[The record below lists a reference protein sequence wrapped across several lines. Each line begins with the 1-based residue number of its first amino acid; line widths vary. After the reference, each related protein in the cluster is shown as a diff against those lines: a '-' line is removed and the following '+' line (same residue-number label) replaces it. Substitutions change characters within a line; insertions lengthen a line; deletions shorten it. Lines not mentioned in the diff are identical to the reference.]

1 MRQASVGAPGRA
13 NKAAK
18 PAGPSAKPAA
28 PPRTLSSPGKI
39 LYPEPGFT
47 KQQVADYYRAV
58 APLLLPELVRRP
70 VTLVRCPDGVD
81 SPCFFQKHHAE
92 SFGPNV
98 HAVAIVEKDGGSE
111 DYPYVEDI
119 AGVLDLV
126 QMNVLELHLWG
137 SRIED
142 LEHPDRL
149 VFDLDPGPGV
159 DWTDLVA
166 AARDVR
172 ARLRALGLDCF
183 PRLSGGKGLHVVLPI
198 RPGPSWDEAKDFCER
213 IADAMAERS
222 PDRYVATASKA
233 KRKGV
238 IFIDW
243 LRNGRGATS
252 VASWSLRARKEAG
265 VAVPVNWNELG
276 RLRSGADYPLDRA
289 LRRAARARQ
298 DPWPGWSDATR
309 QKLPSV
315 Q

>member
-1 MRQASVGAPGRA
+1 MRQASAGTSGRA
-13 NKAAK
+13 AKAAR
-18 PAGPSAKPAA
+18 PAVPPARA
-28 PPRTLSSPGKI
+28 LSSPDKI
-39 LYPEPGFT
+39 LYPATGFT
-47 KQQVADYYRAV
+47 KRQVADYYRAV

-70 VTLVRCPDGVD
+70 VTLVRCPDGVE
-81 SPCFFQKHHAE
+81 SQCFFQKHHAD

-111 DYPYVEDI
+111 DYLYVDDI

-149 VFDLDPGPGV
+149 VFDLDPGPGIE
-159 DWTDLVA
+159 WRQLVA

-172 ARLRALGLDCF
+172 ARLQSMGLECF

-198 RPGPSWDEAKDFCER
+198 RPGPTWEAAKYFCER
-213 IADAMAERS
+213 VADAMAEQS

-243 LRNGRGATS
+243 LRNSRGATS

-265 VAVPVNWNELG
+265 VAVPVAWSELG

-289 LRRAARARQ
+289 LRRATRARREV
-298 DPWPGWSDATR
+298 WPGWTAATR
-309 QKLPSV
+309 QKLPAI

>member
-1 MRQASVGAPGRA
+1 MRQASPGTPGRA
-13 NKAAK
+13 KV
-18 PAGPSAKPAA
+18 SAKVARPAA
-28 PPRTLSSPGKI
+28 PPRTLSSPDKI
-39 LYPEPGFT
+39 LYPVAGFT

-81 SPCFFQKHHAE
+81 SPCFFQKHHAD

-98 HAVAIVEKDGGSE
+98 RAVDIVEKDGGSE
-111 DYPYVEDI
+111 AYPYVEDI

-159 DWTDLVA
+159 EWKDLVA

-172 ARLRALGLDCF
+172 ARLQAMGVDSF

-198 RPGPSWDEAKDFCER
+198 RPGPTWDEAKDFCDGV
-213 IADAMAERS
+213 ADAMAEQS

-238 IFIDW
+238 IFVDW

-265 VAVPVNWNELG
+265 VAVPVAWSELG

-289 LRRAARARQ
+289 LRRATRARA
-298 DPWPGWSDATR
+298 DVWPGWAAATR
-309 QKLPSV
+309 QTLPAR